1 MAEYVDREAL
11 RSGRILLELS
21 NAFVQNGCR
30 ETLLP
35 LLSCL
40 RDSMVWI
47 PMKMTVSE
55 RDQER
60 LLKIKEGQQWKNK
73 DEVQVE
79 PNILRSPDGKLWLPI
94 FSQESQ
100 IPAEYKKDFSMAEWP
115 MLQCL
120 EMAHRA
126 ENLEGIVLDPFT
138 EHNVTM
144 PFFIVDMVREMPS
157 RIAPEEETRS

>member
-1 MAEYVDREAL
+1 MAEYIDPEML
-11 RSGRILLELS
+11 KSGQVLLHLS
-21 NAFVQNGCR
+21 DEFLKNGCR

-40 RDSMVWI
+40 RDSVVWI
-47 PMKMTVSE
+47 PMKLSISE
-55 RDQER
+55 RDQKR
-60 LLKIKEGQQWKNK
+60 MFRIKEGEQWKNR

-94 FSQESQ
+94 FSQREQ
-100 IPAEYKKDFSMAEWP
+100 VPKEYENGFTLAQWPAM
-115 MLQCL
+115 QCL
-120 EMAHRA
+120 EMAHQA

-144 PFFIVDMVREMPS
+144 PFFIADMLRQMPS
-157 RIAPEEETRS
+157 RLAPEKNTKA